1 MYQLKGYDGIGIG
14 AGQPLLVMA
23 GLNVLEDEGLALE
36 VAAELK
42 QICSDLSL
50 PFVFKASFDKANRSS
65 IASYRGPGQADGL
78 AMLASVKAAH
88 GLPIV
93 TDIHTPEQ
101 ADAVAEI
108 AEIVQL
114 PAFLVRQTDLVV
126 AAAKAVARNGG
137 WLHAKKAQ
145 FLAPWD
151 CANIISKVL
160 EAAPDLPV
168 ILCERG
174 SSFGYNNLT
183 VDMLAIAEMH
193 KLGVPVT
200 IDATHAVQLPGADP
214 RTAGASTGGRRDG
227 VPVLAK
233 AAVAAGADGVFLEFH
248 PRPDEA
254 LCDAPSCLPLDAA
267 RVLLSTLKD
276 LRAIVQG

>member
-1 MYQLKGYDGIGIG
+1 MYRLKFYDGISIG

-36 VAAELK
+36 VAGELK
-42 QICSDLSL
+42 KICSDLSL
-50 PFVFKASFDKANRSS
+50 PYVFKASFDKANRSS
-65 IASYRGPGQADGL
+65 ITSYRGPGQANGL
-78 AMLASVKAAH
+78 AMLASVKAVH

-93 TDIHTPEQ
+93 TDIHAPEQ

-151 CANIISKVL
+151 CANIISKVR
-160 EAAPDLPV
+160 ESAPCLLYTSP
-168 ILCERG
+168 
-174 SSFGYNNLT
+174 S
-183 VDMLAIAEMH
+183 
-193 KLGVPVT
+193 
-200 IDATHAVQLPGADP
+200 P
-214 RTAGASTGGRRDG
+214 RDNR
-227 VPVLAK
+227 
-233 AAVAAGADGVFLEFH
+233 
-248 PRPDEA
+248 
-254 LCDAPSCLPLDAA
+254 
-267 RVLLSTLKD
+267 
-276 LRAIVQG
+276 

>member
-1 MYQLKGYDGIGIG
+1 MYHLNGYDGISIG
-14 AGQPLLVMA
+14 SGQPLLVMA

-42 QICSDLSL
+42 HICHNLSL

-65 IASYRGPGQADGL
+65 ITSYRGPGQADGL
-78 AMLASVKAAH
+78 AMLGAVKREH

-93 TDIHTPEQ
+93 TDIHMPEQ
-101 ADAVAEI
+101 ADEIAEV

-126 AAAKAVARNGG
+126 AAARAVERNGG

-151 CANIISKVL
+151 CANIISKAREV
-160 EAAPDLPV
+160 APELPV
-168 ILCERG
+168 VLCERG

-183 VDMLAIAEMH
+183 VDMLAIPELH

-227 VPVLAK
+227 VSVLAK

-248 PRPDEA
+248 PHPDEA
-254 LCDAPSCLPLDAA
+254 LCDAPSCLPLDNAGP
-267 RVLLSTLKD
+267 LLSMLKD
-276 LRAIVQG
+276 LHMIVQN